1 MRGHIIF
8 DRIVEKRC
16 RALPEGAR
24 PAGLGA
30 GAVTSMIDTSNGLA
44 MSLHDLADAS
54 RVGFMIYDGTLP
66 IEDEVCTFTK
76 STDSALELAPHTGG
90 DFGLLFTLRPDMI
103 TAARGVC
110 DLSVIGDIVGG
121 DEGVMVELASG
132 SVEFIYRKGYEQ
144 LATTKWLR
152 NL

>member
-1 MRGHIIF
+1 MRGHITF

-16 RALPEGAR
+16 CALPEGAGL
-24 PAGLGA
+24 AGVST
-30 GAVTSMIDTSNGLA
+30 GAVTSMIDTSDGFA

-76 STDSALELAPHTGG
+76 STDRALELALHTGG
-90 DFGLLFTLRPDMI
+90 DFGLSFTVCPDMI

-110 DLSVIGDIVGG
+110 DLSGIGDVVGM

-144 LATTKWLR
+144 LVTTKWLR
-152 NL
+152 SL